1 MSHALKFRSG
11 YGAITA
17 ADVVAKGEQNDCVVR
32 AFMNAAQITYTA
44 AHRIVADT
52 FGRKPGQGTLG
63 TMHIL
68 KKISEN
74 NDVIIPGRRIEF
86 VGWNPAGR
94 DCTKAAAAERS
105 ILINPKYPKGN
116 GRFAPFTVGKFLQQ
130 HTTGAY
136 IVIVKG
142 HALAIRDGIMYDN
155 MDQLDRLFIATGRDQ
170 RRVVAAFKIV

>member
-1 MSHALKFRSG
+1 MNHALKFRSG
-11 YGAITA
+11 YAAITE

-52 FGRKPGQGTLG
+52 FNRKPGRGTVG
-63 TMHIL
+63 TIGIL
-68 KKISEN
+68 RQRI
-74 NDVIIPGRRIEF
+74 DAGDIVIPGRRIEF
-86 VGWNPAGR
+86 LGSNMSGVAF
-94 DCTKAAAAERS
+94 TKQQAAERQR
-105 ILINPKYPKGN
+105 LINPKYPKGN
-116 GRFAPFTVGKFLQQ
+116 GTFAAFTVGKFLAQ

-142 HALAIRDGIMYDN
+142 HALAIRDGLMFEN
-155 MDQLDRLFIATGRDQ
+155 ANELDHLFVTTGRDQ

>member
-52 FGRKPGQGTLG
+52 FGRIPGQGTKG

-68 KKISEN
+68 KKASEN
-74 NDVIIPGRRIEF
+74 NDMVIPGRRIEF
-86 VGWNPAGR
+86 MGWNPAGR
-94 DCTKAAAAERS
+94 DCTKAEAAEKG
-105 ILINPKYPKGN
+105 LLVNPKYPKGN
-116 GRFAPFTVGKFLQQ
+116 GFFAPFTVGKFLAQ

-142 HALAIRDGIMYDN
+142 HALAIRDGIMYEN
-155 MDQLDRLFIATGRDQ
+155 MDQLDRLFMTTGRDQ

>member
-17 ADVVAKGEQNDCVVR
+17 ADVVAQGEQNDCVVR

-52 FGRKPGQGTLG
+52 FGRKPGHGTFG
-63 TMHIL
+63 TIHTL
-68 KKISEN
+68 KKVIDEGAM
-74 NDVIIPGRRIEF
+74 IIPGRRIECLGTSF
-86 VGWNPAGR
+86 RVG
-94 DCTKAAAAERS
+94 DFTKAEAKANGY
-105 ILINPKYPKGN
+105 LINPKYPKGK

-142 HALAIRDGIMYDN
+142 HALAIRDGIMYEN
-155 MDQLDRLFIATGRDQ
+155 IDQLDRLFMTTGRDQ

>member
-32 AFMNAAQITYTA
+32 AFMNAAQMTYTA
-44 AHRIVADT
+44 AHEMVARV
-52 FGRKPGQGTLG
+52 FGRKPGHGTFG
-63 TMHIL
+63 TIGIL
-68 KKISEN
+68 RT
-74 NDVIIPGRRIEF
+74 VIERKEEIVPGRSIECLG
-86 VGWNPAGR
+86 VNMAGI
-94 DCTKAAAAERS
+94 DCTKSLAAEKGV
-105 ILINPKYPKGN
+105 LINPRYPKGN

-155 MDQLDRLFIATGRDQ
+155 MDQLDRLFMTTGRDQ